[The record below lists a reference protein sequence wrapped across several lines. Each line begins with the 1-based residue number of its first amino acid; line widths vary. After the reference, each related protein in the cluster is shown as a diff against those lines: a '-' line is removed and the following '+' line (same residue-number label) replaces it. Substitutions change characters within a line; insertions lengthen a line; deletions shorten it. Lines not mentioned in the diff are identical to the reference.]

1 MGLSDKTTASIQ
13 RAISAEAEAL
23 LSGADRQAK
32 SVVAIKEQQE
42 RIKEM
47 KVRLVALQENGWR
60 RCRRVGRH
68 GVGAEAGNPS

>member
-13 RAISAEAEAL
+13 RAISDEAEAL

-47 KVRLVALQENGWR
+47 KVREGHVWWEVDAGWR
-60 RCRRVGRH
+60 LW
-68 GVGAEAGNPS
+68 GAGWG